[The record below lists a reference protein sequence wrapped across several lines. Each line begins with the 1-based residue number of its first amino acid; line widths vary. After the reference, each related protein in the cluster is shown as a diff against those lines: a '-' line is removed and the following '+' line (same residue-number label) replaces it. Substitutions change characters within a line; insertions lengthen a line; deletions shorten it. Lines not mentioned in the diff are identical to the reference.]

1 MIPHL
6 PLEDIRV
13 PCLVPE
19 SEIRAFVG
27 NLRIRETQAVF
38 ARLLV
43 VALAAVELLENRN
56 QGKSDNALLML
67 IKRVAREDKDKRY
80 RHIMDEI
87 VASLSSDKEG
97 EEWMKG
103 FGSAFM
109 TLSRA
114 MEYTS
119 ELLPDRE
126 TVIKMYEEKL
136 EEVRQAS
143 RTEKKL

>member
-6 PLEDIRV
+6 PLEDRSV

-27 NLRIRETQAVF
+27 NLRIHESQAVF

-43 VALAAVELLENRN
+43 VALAALELMQNRD
-56 QGKSDNALLML
+56 QGKSDEVLLILM
-67 IKRVAREDKDKRY
+67 KRVAREDKDKRY
-80 RHIMDEI
+80 RHMMDKI

-103 FGSAFM
+103 FESAFM

-114 MEYTS
+114 MQYTS

-126 TVIKMYEEKL
+126 TVIRMYEEKL

>member
-19 SEIRAFVG
+19 TEIRAFAE
-27 NLRIRETQAVF
+27 NLRIRETQTVF
-38 ARLLV
+38 ARLFV
-43 VALAAVELLENRN
+43 VTLAALELMQNRN
-56 QGKSDNALLML
+56 QGKSNNALLML

-80 RHIMDEI
+80 RHMMDEI
-87 VASLSSDKEG
+87 VVSLSSDKQG
-97 EEWMKG
+97 EEWMRG
-103 FGSAFM
+103 FESAFM

-114 MEYTS
+114 IEYIN
-119 ELLPDRE
+119 ELLPAPE
-126 TVIKMYEEKL
+126 TLLRMYIEKL

-143 RTEKKL
+143 KTEKKQ